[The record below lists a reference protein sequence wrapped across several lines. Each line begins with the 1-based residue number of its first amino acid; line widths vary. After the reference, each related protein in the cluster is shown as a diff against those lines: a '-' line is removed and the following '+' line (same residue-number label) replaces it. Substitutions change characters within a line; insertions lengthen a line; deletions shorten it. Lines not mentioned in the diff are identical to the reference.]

1 MEKVKDLKKGILQPG
16 YILAEIIKPKKNLI
30 VVPNGSDTPDA
41 YMVVISVHKSIEDIK
56 EGDLLIKIAGPI
68 YGWPVKQANGK
79 EREFCMVSRGAV
91 QFAVTPDNFI
101 DPDDIKV
108 KLTL

>member
-1 MEKVKDLKKGILQPG
+1 MEKVKDLKRGILPPG
-16 YILAEIIKPKKNLI
+16 YILAEIIKPKSRLVI
-30 VVPNGSDTPDA
+30 VPNGSDTPDA
-41 YMVVISVHKSIEDIK
+41 YMKVISVHKSIEDIK
-56 EGDLLIKIAGPI
+56 EGDLLIKVSGPI
-68 YGWPVKQANGK
+68 YGWPVKQADGTDK
-79 EREFCMVSRGAV
+79 EFCMVSRGSV

>member
-1 MEKVKDLKKGILQPG
+1 MEKIKDLKKIILSPG
-16 YILAEIIKPKKNLI
+16 YILAEIIKPKKKLI

-41 YMVVISVHKSIEDIK
+41 YMKVISVHKSIEDIK
-56 EGDLLIKIAGPI
+56 EDDLLIKVSGPI
-68 YGWPVKQANGK
+68 YGWPVKQADGT
-79 EREFCMVSRGAV
+79 EREYALVSRGAV

-101 DPDDIKV
+101 DPVDIIV